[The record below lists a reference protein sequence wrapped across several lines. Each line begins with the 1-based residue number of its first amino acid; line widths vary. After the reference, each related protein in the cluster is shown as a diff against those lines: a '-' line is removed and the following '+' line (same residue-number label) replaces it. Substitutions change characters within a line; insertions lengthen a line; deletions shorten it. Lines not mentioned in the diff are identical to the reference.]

1 LGSLGSGVTARTT
14 GHESDAGASLGI
26 FSCLPISGPG
36 ATRRKI
42 VVGYNAADNVT
53 SVLIQ
58 IVDDC
63 QNIIYIFPPSRAPG
77 MGNVRREMP
86 RRLDSRFPA
95 LNMGQAGQVGAY

>member
-14 GHESDAGASLGI
+14 GHESDAGGSLGI

-63 QNIIYIFPPSRAPG
+63 QNIIYIFA
-77 MGNVRREMP
+77 
-86 RRLDSRFPA
+86 
-95 LNMGQAGQVGAY
+95 QAGHPAWGM